1 MNQPS
6 KRTAIGAAVAAA
18 LALSGCYYAYASV
31 FGSGEE
37 PFYGSID
44 VRDVSVGFRVSGR
57 IADVLVDEGDAVK
70 AGQVLARIDS
80 EPYSRLREESRA
92 ARDAAAARLSL
103 LEKGYD
109 PEAVARARAK
119 LDEAKVLL
127 ANAVKARARATNLR
141 SSGASSQTQL
151 DDAEANHDAAAA
163 RVRAAEQ
170 ELQQLRR
177 GYRGEEITEARA
189 NLAKAEAA
197 FARAELQFSDTE
209 LKAPNEGVVQTRAIE
224 PGAMVDAGSVG
235 LVIAKTGKAWVRAY
249 VPEPSLGETV
259 PGARVLVYT
268 DSRPDQPYEGRI
280 GSVSSRAEFTPR
292 TVETTDLRTSLVYR
306 VRVLIDRPDS
316 GLRQGMPVTV
326 RLIES
331 ASKS

>member
-1 MNQPS
+1 MNQLS
-6 KRTAIGAAVAAA
+6 RRKVAAVAVAGV
-18 LALSGCYYAYASV
+18 LALSGGYYAYASV
-31 FGSGEE
+31 FGADEE
-37 PFYGSID
+37 PFYGSVD

-57 IADVLVDEGDAVK
+57 IADVLVDEGDAVQR
-70 AGQVLARIDS
+70 GQVLARLDA
-80 EPYSRLREESRA
+80 EPYLRLSEESRA
-92 ARDAAAARLSL
+92 ALDAAAARLAL
-103 LEKGYD
+103 LEGGHD

-119 LDEAKVLL
+119 LDEARIML
-127 ANAVKARARATNLR
+127 ANAGKARVRATNLR

-177 GYRGEEITEARA
+177 GYRGEEISEARA

-197 FARAELQFSDTE
+197 YARAELQFTDTE
-209 LKAPNEGVVQTRAIE
+209 LKAPNDGVVQTRAIE

-235 LVIAKTGKAWVRAY
+235 LVIAKTGEAWIRAY

-268 DSRPDQPYEGRI
+268 DSRPDQPYQGRI

-316 GLRQGMPVTV
+316 ALRQGMPVTV
-326 RLIES
+326 RLSES